1 MPPEANFVSHSHEVG
16 FCGLARRFRIP
27 DHRVVGE
34 DRPEYRTERRVT
46 LAEAAAVLGTS
57 KGAVRMRVRR
67 GTLRSEK
74 GEDGRVYVFVD
85 PTRDRT
91 RDAGGY
97 GDHPAPEVEGSGE
110 APLVE
115 ELRDRVRFVEEQL
128 REEREARRRA
138 DTLLAQLM
146 QRIPELEAPQEARQ
160 ESAGSPETAMEMPM
174 GPTPAEASEGPQEQ
188 AAEERPGF
196 WSRLFGRG
204 G

>member
-1 MPPEANFVSHSHEVG
+1 M
-16 FCGLARRFRIP
+16 P

-46 LAEAAAVLGTS
+46 LTEAATVLGTS

-85 PTRDRT
+85 PTRDRAQ
-91 RDAGGY
+91 DAKGY
-97 GDHPAPEVEGSGE
+97 GDHSAPEVEGSSE

-115 ELRDRVRFVEEQL
+115 ELRDRVSFVEEQL

-146 QRIPELEAPQEARQ
+146 QRIPELVAPQEARQ
-160 ESAGSPETAMEMPM
+160 EPTGGPETATEMPM
-174 GPTPAEASEGPQEQ
+174 GPTPTPSEASEEGREGT
-188 AAEERPGF
+188 EERRSF
-196 WSRLFGRG
+196 WARLFFG

>member
-1 MPPEANFVSHSHEVG
+1 M
-16 FCGLARRFRIP
+16 P

-46 LAEAAAVLGTS
+46 LTEAATVLGTS

-91 RDAGGY
+91 QDARGD
-97 GDHPAPEVEGSGE
+97 GDHSAPEVEGSSE

-160 ESAGSPETAMEMPM
+160 EPTGGPETATEMPM
-174 GPTPAEASEGPQEQ
+174 GPTPSEASEEGREGT
-188 AAEERPGF
+188 EERRSF
-196 WSRLFGRG
+196 WARLFFG